1 MSPPSQFSSLHKDIA
16 WSILARV
23 PKRLYPILACV
34 SKNLLS
40 LVRSPE
46 IHKIRSFLGKDS
58 VYICFMHIGS
68 LLAKTLSNKDGVGH
82 TLHWFTLRRTETNP
96 SEENQLVSVNDLT
109 FPDHAEPKPSIIAC
123 GPEIFFISGSYVPSS
138 TVWIFDSRTGEFR
151 RGPSMN
157 VRRSFKSVGFV
168 GSKIYVVGGY
178 LKDEIHQA
186 ESFDLKT
193 QTWEPAAPPS
203 PNQERLAFA
212 SPTVSLDRKVCGL
225 MYVAAI
231 TICYDPRDGSCEVF
245 DLPKDRWW
253 ETGVCVMDNVLYVY
267 YVRFGLM
274 WYDTGMKL
282 WRVVNGLDDMKKV
295 RSVAMAE
302 YYGKMAFLWKD
313 FAFVGCATE
322 EVWCRM
328 IGLERSEEGIKG
340 TAEPAQLM
348 GSVPR
353 GYMLQH
359 CLSVS
364 E

>member
-1 MSPPSQFSSLHKDIA
+1 MSPPSQFSSLPKDLE
-16 WSILARV
+16 WLILARV

-46 IHKIRSFLGKDS
+46 IHKTRSSLGKDS
-58 VYICFMHIGS
+58 VYICFMH
-68 LLAKTLSNKDGVGH
+68 KNDDGVGH
-82 TLHWFTLRRTETNP
+82 TSHWFTLRRTKNNP
-96 SEENQLVSVNDLT
+96 STEENQLVSVDDLT
-109 FPDHAEPKPSIIAC
+109 FPDHAEPMPSIIAC

-138 TVWIFDSRTGEFR
+138 TVWIFDSRTDEFR

-157 VRRSFKSVGFV
+157 VEHSFKCVGLV

-178 LKDEIHQA
+178 RNDKIHQA

-193 QTWEPAAPPS
+193 QTWELTPS
-203 PNQERLAFA
+203 PDEERLAFSTA
-212 SPTVSLDRKVCGL
+212 NVSLDRKVCGF
-225 MYVAAI
+225 MYLAAI

-267 YVRFGLM
+267 YARLGLM
-274 WYDTGMKL
+274 WYDTELGL

-295 RSVAMAE
+295 RSVAMGE
-302 YYGKMAFLWKD
+302 YYGKMAFLWED
-313 FAFVGCATE
+313 SACVGCAMK

-328 IGLERSEEGIKG
+328 IGLVRSEEGGIVG
-340 TAEPAQLM
+340 NAEPAQLM
-348 GSVPR
+348 GSVPS
-353 GYMLQH
+353 GYRLQH